1 MIPNPIKAHEFMQV
15 TTYSGLSPSDKI
27 LDIGCGNAHWTMLL
41 AQKCDYAIGVEPS
54 KQKIETAK
62 RFIRNSSL
70 RKKMDFFAGTLEE
83 ANFPENSFDH
93 IFSFCVLEHIS
104 NLHEVLVEA
113 RRVLKPGGEIHV
125 SVDSLG
131 NIEDPN
137 LLKKHQT
144 EHGVVQYFT
153 LATLET
159 QLAAA
164 GFLPEKI
171 YAILKSEFAKNE
183 FTKRIK
189 GGYKHNP
196 YQRVLAWQKLIE
208 EDKKAN
214 SDKGIMIVGHA
225 KKE

>member
-1 MIPNPIKAHEFMQV
+1 MIPNPIKVHEFIQV
-15 TTYSGLSPSDKI
+15 TENSGLLPTDKI
-27 LDIGCGNAHWTMLL
+27 LDLGCGNAHWTMLL
-41 AQKCDYAIGVEPS
+41 ARQCSYAVGVEPS

-62 RFIRNSSL
+62 RFIRNSPL
-70 RKKMDFFAGTLEE
+70 KQKMDFFAGTLEK

-104 NLHEVLVEA
+104 NLHDVLVEA
-113 RRVLKPGGEIHV
+113 HRILKPGGKIHV

-131 NIEDPN
+131 NIEDSN
-137 LLKKHQT
+137 LLKKHQA

-153 LATLET
+153 LATLDA
-159 QLAAA
+159 QLTAA

-189 GGYKHNP
+189 GGYKHTP
-196 YQRVLAWQKLIE
+196 YQRILVRKKLIV
-208 EDKKAN
+208 EDAKTN
-214 SDKGIMIVGHA
+214 SDKGIMLVSHA